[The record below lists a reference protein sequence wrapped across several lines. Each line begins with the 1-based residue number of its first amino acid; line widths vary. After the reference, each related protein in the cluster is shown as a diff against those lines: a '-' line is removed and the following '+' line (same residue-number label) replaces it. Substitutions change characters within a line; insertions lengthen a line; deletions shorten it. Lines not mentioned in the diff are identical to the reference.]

1 MTESLLPDPPE
12 EARHGRSYLY
22 GRYRAPIARPFFH
35 VPGALGR
42 FRLKEWSFM
51 SVTTERWFVGFAL
64 VQLGY
69 AGNAF
74 CYLVDREAARHPW
87 EYEAITPLG
96 AGLRIAPS
104 SVAGR
109 SRFDWR
115 GARFDVRWTG
125 AWEVQLDVPLSANG
139 STERLH
145 GAFRMEAEDA
155 LALLHPLKPR
165 RPAYT
170 HKAAGMP
177 VSGLL
182 AFGDRELSLDGGLGT
197 LDWTRSMALRDTRWK
212 WASVASPL
220 PDGRRI
226 GLNLSAEVYDD
237 PEGNSRE
244 NALWID
250 GRVLPLRGVDFR
262 LPMEPTRQTWRIA
275 SRGDDSVDLRFH
287 PSGARAQKLDLRLI
301 QTDFIQAFGTWEGR
315 VAPADA
321 EPVTLDGAFGVAEE
335 HYARW

>member
-1 MTESLLPDPPE
+1 MSESVLPDPPDQ
-12 EARHGRSYLY
+12 AREGRRYLF
-22 GRYRAPIARPFFH
+22 GRYRRPIPRPFLR
-35 VPGALGR
+35 VPGTLGR

-51 SVTTERWFVGFAL
+51 SVTTERWFLGFAL

-69 AGNAF
+69 VGNAF
-74 CYLVDREAARHPW
+74 CYLVDRRDPARAW
-87 EYEAITPLG
+87 EFEVITPMG

-115 GARFDVRWTG
+115 GARFDIRWTG
-125 AWEVQLDVPLSANG
+125 AWEVQLDVPLSAG
-139 STERLH
+139 DDTRRLH

-182 AFGDRELSLDGGLGT
+182 AFGGDEIPLAEGLGA

-212 WASVASPL
+212 WASAAARAA
-220 PDGRRI
+220 DGRRV

-237 PEGNSRE
+237 AEGNSRV
-244 NALWID
+244 NALWLD
-250 GRVLPLRGVDFR
+250 GTVIPRAGVDFR
-262 LPMEPTRQTWRIA
+262 LPLEPA
-275 SRGDDSVDLRFH
+275 SEPWQVMSRDDDSVALEFR
-287 PSGARAQKLDLRLI
+287 PSGARAQKLDLAVV
-301 QTDFIQAFGTWEGR
+301 QSDFVQAFGTWHGR
-315 VAPADA
+315 VAPPAA
-321 EPVTLDGAFGVAEE
+321 APVDLDGAFGVAEE